1 LTPDEAP
8 EVSQESA
15 DVNRA
20 AHALKPPPP
29 VWSYF
34 LTPLAVV
41 IGSVIIAGAI
51 WWTADDGKARV
62 IAAPATAAESTVPAG
77 APVSTV
83 QTLLDAFNAYAKQ
96 IGLDLAKFQGC
107 LAKQDITL
115 VNAQFQRGNT
125 LGVNGTPTF
134 FINNKKLVGAQPAA
148 IFDEIVAAELKGSPQ
163 TLDGYSPAVK
173 QLAASQPPYFEII
186 PAKPDVSDANVE
198 GNPKAKVIVAEFS
211 DFQCPFCKRWT
222 DDNIKRVRAE
232 LGNDVAF
239 AFLHFPIGQIHP
251 NAAYASLAAV
261 CASDQ
266 GKFWQMHDVL
276 FARQDEWAS
285 LKAN

>member
-1 LTPDEAP
+1 LSTEEAP
-8 EVSQESA
+8 GQAPEATEPDTDAQ
-15 DVNRA
+15 
-20 AHALKPPPP
+20 ALRPPPP

-51 WWTADDGKARV
+51 WWTADDGKPAT
-62 IAAPATAAESTVPAG
+62 IAAPASVAESTVPAG

-83 QTLLDAFNAYAKQ
+83 QTLLDALNGYAKQ
-96 IGLDLAKFQGC
+96 IGLDLARFQQC

-173 QLAASQPPYFEII
+173 QLAASQPPYFEIV
-186 PAKPDVSDANVE
+186 PAKPDISDANVE
-198 GNPKAKVIVAEFS
+198 GNPQAKVIIAEFS
-211 DFQCPFCKRWT
+211 DFQCPFCKRWS
-222 DDNIKRVRAE
+222 DENMKRVRAE

-276 FARQDEWAS
+276 FARQDEWAT

>member
-1 LTPDEAP
+1 MNPDEPLETAAEAP
-8 EVSQESA
+8 EPPA
-15 DVNRA
+15 DEQPLR
-20 AHALKPPPP
+20 PPPP

-41 IGSVIIAGAI
+41 LGSIIIAGAI
-51 WWTADDGKARV
+51 WWTADDGKPAV
-62 IAAPATAAESTVPAG
+62 VAAPVVNAESTVPVAP
-77 APVSTV
+77 PVSTA
-83 QTLLDAFNAYAKQ
+83 QTLRDAFNTYAKQ
-96 IGLDLAKFQGC
+96 IGLDLAKFQAC
-107 LAKQDITL
+107 IAKQDITL
-115 VNAQFQRGNT
+115 VNAQFQRGNA

-163 TLDGYSPAVK
+163 TLDGYSPAIK

-186 PAKPDVSDANVE
+186 PAKPDIADANVE
-198 GNPKAKVIVAEFS
+198 GNPKAKVVIAEFS

-222 DDNIKRVRAE
+222 DENMKRIRAE
-232 LGNDVAF
+232 LGDDVAF

-285 LKAN
+285 LKAQ